1 MRVFIKNRILF
12 YFIFFIYTP
21 ASFAQDYSFSQFWEN
36 RIYYNPSFVGLNEG
50 EFNGQ
55 LTYRKLWPK
64 FPGNFSTI
72 YKIEQY
78 RTILLLERV
87 FQQRKKYLLS
97 IRSERFLL

>member
-72 YKIEQY
+72 FFSADLKH
-78 RTILLLERV
+78 TIIMDSDYPL
-87 FQQRKKYLLS
+87 FQVMKGVVL
-97 IRSERFLL
+97 

>member
-1 MRVFIKNRILF
+1 MRVFIKNRIPF

-55 LTYRKLWPK
+55 LTYRKIWSI
-64 FPGNFSTI
+64 FPVI
-72 YKIEQY
+72 
-78 RTILLLERV
+78 
-87 FQQRKKYLLS
+87 FQ
-97 IRSERFLL
+97 RFFFPPI

>member
-1 MRVFIKNRILF
+1 MRVFIKNRIPF

-72 YKIEQY
+72 FFF
-78 RTILLLERV
+78 R
-87 FQQRKKYLLS
+87 
-97 IRSERFLL
+97 RFKNIQ

>member
-72 YKIEQY
+72 FFSA
-78 RTILLLERV
+78 L
-87 FQQRKKYLLS
+87 RKQKMNGCYLL
-97 IRSERFLL
+97 FLLYYIIL

>member
-1 MRVFIKNRILF
+1 MRVFIKNRIPF

-55 LTYRKLWPK
+55 LT
-64 FPGNFSTI
+64 
-72 YKIEQY
+72 
-78 RTILLLERV
+78 
-87 FQQRKKYLLS
+87 
-97 IRSERFLL
+97 